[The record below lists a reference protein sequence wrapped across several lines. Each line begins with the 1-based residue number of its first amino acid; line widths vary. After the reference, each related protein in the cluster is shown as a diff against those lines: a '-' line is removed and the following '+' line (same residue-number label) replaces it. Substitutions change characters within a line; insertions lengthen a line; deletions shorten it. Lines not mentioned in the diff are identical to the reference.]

1 MSTLTILF
9 VCTGNTCRSPMAEGL
24 AQNWLENGGHKHW
37 QAVSAG
43 TFAMECAPPSRE
55 TLHAL
60 SQREIE
66 FSGTSTPLTGDMIDS
81 AHIVLCMTQSHMD
94 MANQLAKDD
103 TTIELL
109 DPDGPIPDPVGHDQ
123 LVYDALA
130 DKMEHLIA
138 QHLETIIQKAVNP

>member
-1 MSTLTILF
+1 
-9 VCTGNTCRSPMAEGL
+9 MAEGL
-24 AQNWLENGGHKHW
+24 AQSWLENGGHKHW

-43 TFAMECAPPSRE
+43 TFATEGAPTSKE

-66 FSGTSTPLTGDMIDS
+66 FNGTSAPLTGEMIHS

-94 MANQLAKDD
+94 MANQLAGDV

-109 DPDGPIPDPVGHDQ
+109 DPDGPIPDPAGYDQ

-130 DKMEHLIA
+130 DKMECLVA
-138 QHLETIIQKAVNP
+138 QRLETIIQKAGNS